1 VELDDFRR
9 ASHDVWERMAP
20 GWDERRDWVWEA
32 SRAVGEWMVARLDP
46 QPGQTV
52 LELAAGAG
60 DTGFA
65 ACAGLGGSGRLI
77 STDFSARMVDAARR
91 RAAELGVENA
101 EFRELDAERMDLPE
115 DSVDGVLCRWG
126 YMLMADPAA
135 ALAETRR
142 VLRPGGRLAFA
153 VFAPS
158 ERNPFAAVPA
168 GVLVQ
173 RGAMRAPVP
182 GTPGICALGDVE
194 RLESL
199 VTGAGFQP
207 PAIEEVEF
215 HWRFADF
222 DDYWEFLNGLAGA
235 IAMSLETLP
244 TTERE
249 VAREEIE
256 DAIEEFRADDGT
268 YEMTG
273 VCVCAVTS

>member
-1 VELDDFRR
+1 MELDEFRR

-32 SRAVGEWMVARLDP
+32 SRAVGEWMVAALDP
-46 QPGQTV
+46 QPGQEI

-65 ACAGLGGSGRLI
+65 ASTRLGDSGRLI
-77 STDFSARMVDAARR
+77 STDFSARMVETARR
-91 RAAELGVENA
+91 RAQELGVANA
-101 EFRELDAERMDLPE
+101 QFRELDAERMELAD

-126 YMLMADPAA
+126 YMLMGDPAE

-153 VFAPS
+153 VFAAP

-168 GVLVQ
+168 GVLVE
-173 RGAMRAPVP
+173 RGAMPASGP
-182 GTPGICALGDVE
+182 GTPGICALGDLDRLE
-194 RLESL
+194 RLL
-199 VTGAGFQP
+199 TAAGFDA

-215 HWRFADF
+215 RWRFADF

-235 IAMSLETLP
+235 IAMALEKLP
-244 TTERE
+244 TTDRE

-256 DAIEEFRADDGT
+256 DAVEPYRSGGGYEF
-268 YEMTG
+268 TG
-273 VCVCAVTS
+273 VCLCAVTR